1 MKLRLGRKANNNGY
15 QKVDALNYNGQLNI
29 NNIFMLVIS
38 IILILITIIYGLKKL
53 IGLRKYVK
61 KDIYFNE
68 LKKLL
73 KENDTHIVNATSS
86 YKEAE
91 GVIRVGSFEEL
102 LDARKIVEKKIAEL
116 KNRVDKL
123 EKKPKLVIIRIGDDF
138 ASGKYVANKIKRCSE
153 VGIDSQIIH
162 LKENIT
168 QLEVEKTIL
177 KLNED
182 KDITGILLQLP
193 IPKHLDEDYL
203 TNLIKDEK
211 DVDGFTIANMGKLSL
226 GLDGNIAC
234 TPRGIITLLKEFDIE
249 IESKDV
255 LIINR
260 SNIVGKPLIQ
270 MFLKENATVTIA
282 HSKTKNLKEK
292 VKLSDIVVTAVGKI
306 NFLSADDFSD
316 NTTIIDVSINF
327 DEFGKM
333 CGDISKD
340 NYSILIKEKNCN
352 ITPVPNGVGQM
363 TVIELIEQTIEI
375 AEKKENIL

>member
-1 MKLRLGRKANNNGY
+1 M
-15 QKVDALNYNGQLNI
+15 
-29 NNIFMLVIS
+29 
-38 IILILITIIYGLKKL
+38 T
-53 IGLRKYVK
+53 
-61 KDIYFNE
+61 
-68 LKKLL
+68 
-73 KENDTHIVNATSS
+73 
-86 YKEAE
+86 
-91 GVIRVGSFEEL
+91 L
-102 LDARKIVEKKIAEL
+102 LDARKIVEKKITEL
-116 KNRVDKL
+116 KNRIDKL

-162 LKENIT
+162 LEENIT

-234 TPRGIITLLKEFDIE
+234 TPRGVITLLKEFNID

-260 SNIVGKPLIQ
+260 SNIVGKPLAQ
-270 MFLKENATVTIA
+270 LFLKENATVTIA
-282 HSKTKNLKEK
+282 HSKTKNLKQK
-292 VKLSDIVVTAVGKI
+292 IALADIVVSAVGKV
-306 NFLSADDFSD
+306 NFLSADDFED

-327 DEFGKM
+327 NELGKM
-333 CGDISKD
+333 CGDVNKED
-340 NYSILIKEKNCN
+340 YDILINEKNCN
-352 ITPVPNGVGQM
+352 LTPVPNGVGQM

-375 AEKKENIL
+375 AEKIYNI

>member
-1 MKLRLGRKANNNGY
+1 M
-15 QKVDALNYNGQLNI
+15 
-29 NNIFMLVIS
+29 
-38 IILILITIIYGLKKL
+38 T
-53 IGLRKYVK
+53 
-61 KDIYFNE
+61 
-68 LKKLL
+68 
-73 KENDTHIVNATSS
+73 
-86 YKEAE
+86 
-91 GVIRVGSFEEL
+91 L

-162 LKENIT
+162 LEENIT

-182 KDITGILLQLP
+182 KNVTGILLQLP

-234 TPRGIITLLKEFDIE
+234 TPRGVITLLKEFNID

-260 SNIVGKPLIQ
+260 SNIVGKPLAQ
-270 MFLKENATVTIA
+270 LFLKENATVTIA
-282 HSKTKNLKEK
+282 HSKTKNLKQK
-292 VKLSDIVVTAVGKI
+292 IALADIVVSAVGKV
-306 NFLSADDFSD
+306 NFLSADDFED

-327 DEFGKM
+327 NELGKM
-333 CGDISKD
+333 CGDVNKED
-340 NYSILIKEKNCN
+340 YDILINEKNCN
-352 ITPVPNGVGQM
+352 LTPVPNGVGQM

-375 AEKKENIL
+375 AEKIYSI

>member
-1 MKLRLGRKANNNGY
+1 M
-15 QKVDALNYNGQLNI
+15 
-29 NNIFMLVIS
+29 
-38 IILILITIIYGLKKL
+38 T
-53 IGLRKYVK
+53 
-61 KDIYFNE
+61 
-68 LKKLL
+68 
-73 KENDTHIVNATSS
+73 
-86 YKEAE
+86 
-91 GVIRVGSFEEL
+91 L

-182 KDITGILLQLP
+182 KNVTGILLQLP

-234 TPRGIITLLKEFDIE
+234 TPRGVITLLKEFNID

-260 SNIVGKPLIQ
+260 SNIVGKPLAQ
-270 MFLKENATVTIA
+270 LFLKENATVTIA
-282 HSKTKNLKEK
+282 HSKTKNLKQK
-292 VKLSDIVVTAVGKI
+292 IALADIVVSAVGKV
-306 NFLSADDFSD
+306 NFLSADDFED

-327 DEFGKM
+327 NELGKM
-333 CGDISKD
+333 CGDVNKED
-340 NYSILIKEKNCN
+340 YDILINEKNCN
-352 ITPVPNGVGQM
+352 LTPVPNGVGQM

-375 AEKKENIL
+375 AEKIYSI

>member
-1 MKLRLGRKANNNGY
+1 
-15 QKVDALNYNGQLNI
+15 
-29 NNIFMLVIS
+29 
-38 IILILITIIYGLKKL
+38 
-53 IGLRKYVK
+53 
-61 KDIYFNE
+61 
-68 LKKLL
+68 
-73 KENDTHIVNATSS
+73 
-86 YKEAE
+86 
-91 GVIRVGSFEEL
+91 
-102 LDARKIVEKKIAEL
+102 
-116 KNRVDKL
+116 
-123 EKKPKLVIIRIGDDF
+123 
-138 ASGKYVANKIKRCSE
+138 
-153 VGIDSQIIH
+153 
-162 LKENIT
+162 
-168 QLEVEKTIL
+168 
-177 KLNED
+177 
-182 KDITGILLQLP
+182 
-193 IPKHLDEDYL
+193 
-203 TNLIKDEK
+203 
-211 DVDGFTIANMGKLSL
+211 MGKLSL

-340 NYSILIKEKNCN
+340 NYSILIEEINCN

>member
-1 MKLRLGRKANNNGY
+1 M
-15 QKVDALNYNGQLNI
+15 
-29 NNIFMLVIS
+29 
-38 IILILITIIYGLKKL
+38 T
-53 IGLRKYVK
+53 
-61 KDIYFNE
+61 
-68 LKKLL
+68 
-73 KENDTHIVNATSS
+73 
-86 YKEAE
+86 
-91 GVIRVGSFEEL
+91 L

-177 KLNED
+177 KLNDD
-182 KDITGILLQLP
+182 KNITGILLQLP

-234 TPRGIITLLKEFDIE
+234 TPRGVITLLKEFNID

-260 SNIVGKPLIQ
+260 SNIVGKPLAQ
-270 MFLKENATVTIA
+270 LFLKENATVTIA
-282 HSKTKNLKEK
+282 HSKTKNLKQK
-292 VKLSDIVVTAVGKI
+292 IALSDIVVSAVGKA
-306 NFLSADDFSD
+306 NFLSADDFED

-327 DEFGKM
+327 NELGKM
-333 CGDISKD
+333 CGDVKKED
-340 NYSILIKEKNCN
+340 YDILINEKNCN
-352 ITPVPNGVGQM
+352 LTPVPNGVGQM

-375 AEKKENIL
+375 AEKNI